1 MTLSTLFSALLYL
14 LGIAAVIVGLR
25 TLDRRG
31 MTIDSKT
38 SYELRRSARVAR
50 IDDFRNRRIVD
61 SGSTWNS
68 PDDPGPKA
76 A

>member
-1 MTLSTLFSALLYL
+1 MTLSTLIATLLYL
-14 LGIAAVIVGLR
+14 AGVAAVIVGLR
-25 TLDRRG
+25 TLDRLG
-31 MTIDSKT
+31 VTIDSKT
-38 SYELRRSARVAR
+38 SYELRRSAHVAR

-61 SGSTWNS
+61 SGSTLNS